1 MSVYNSKIRG
11 GNANMSDSQDTVSRA
26 AFDRERASRKE
37 AERLLEAKAREL
49 WERNEELRRLNSSL
63 DDLVNERT
71 GELSAA
77 KDHALAA
84 SRAKS
89 DFLANVSH
97 EIRTPLTAI
106 LGFVD
111 LLATDPECDADPKLR
126 LEHLATIR
134 RNGRHLLS
142 LINDILE
149 LAKADNHTETIR
161 LEPASIQTAVRDIIE
176 LMSPQASAK
185 GIFLHAWFEQVPEFV
200 NTDLGRVRQ
209 ILTNLVGNAVKFT
222 DHGHVNIRCVFNSD
236 ASRLRFDIIDTGI
249 GMNAEQRSRVFNPFE
264 QADTDT
270 ARKFGGTGLGLHIS
284 RKLARLLGGDITV
297 NSVSGEGSTFTL
309 ELPVEAATAPTVAPL
324 AERARS
330 SNIQGIR
337 ILFADDAEDTRRL
350 VKHHLSKSGASV
362 TCVKGGLEAL
372 DALSDERSGAGLLK
386 IPSPF
391 DVFITDV
398 QMPEMDGYSCVRILR
413 GRGCGIPIVALTA
426 CAFADEQPAA
436 LDAGCDAYLPKPIDF
451 KELLATI
458 GRLCAKRG
466 ECGDLAA

>member
-1 MSVYNSKIRG
+1 
-11 GNANMSDSQDTVSRA
+11 MSDPRDTVSRA
-26 AFDRERASRKE
+26 AFERERASRKE

-49 WERNEELRRLNSSL
+49 WERNEELRRLNSTL
-63 DDLVNERT
+63 DELVNERT
-71 GELSAA
+71 RELLAA
-77 KDHALAA
+77 KEDALAA

-149 LAKADNHTETIR
+149 LARADNHTEKIR
-161 LEPASIQTAVRDIIE
+161 PEPASIQTAVRDIIE
-176 LMSPQASAK
+176 LMSPQAAAK
-185 GIFLHAWFEQVPEFV
+185 GIFLHAWFERVPELV

-209 ILTNLVGNAVKFT
+209 ILTNLIGNAVKFT
-222 DHGHVNIRCVFNSD
+222 DHGHVNVRAAYNAE

-249 GMNAEQRSRVFNPFE
+249 GMNAEQRLRVFNPFE
-264 QADTDT
+264 QADTEI

-297 NSVSGEGSTFTL
+297 SSTSGEGSTFTF
-309 ELPVEAATAPTVAPL
+309 ELPVTIACATPNAVIAARTPC
-324 AERARS
+324 S
-330 SNIQGIR
+330 SLNGIR

-350 VKHHLSKSGASV
+350 VKHHLVKAGATV

-372 DALSDERSGAGLLK
+372 DALSDERSGAALLK
-386 IPSPF
+386 CPSPF

-413 GRGCGIPIVALTA
+413 SRGCAIPIIALTA
-426 CAFADEQPAA
+426 CAFADEQPVA

-451 KELLATI
+451 KALLTTI
-458 GRLCAKRG
+458 RWLCETDDQRG
-466 ECGDLAA
+466 NVAA